1 MVDAQKGQEIE
12 FSIQKIFLKDLSF
25 ESPQSPEI
33 FRKDWNP
40 DVNLELSTKTKAISE
55 NVYEVIVDAPATVTM
70 NKEVVFL
77 VEAQQAGIFGIS
89 KIPEEQLGPMLGSY
103 CPSIL
108 FPYLRETIS
117 DVVTRGGFPQL
128 LLAPVN
134 FDNLYAQHLEKQ
146 RQEEQAKTGGSKS
159 N

>member
-1 MVDAQKGQEIE
+1 MVDATEGQEIE
-12 FSIQKIFLKDLSF
+12 FSIQKIYLKDVSF
-25 ESPQSPEI
+25 ESPQSPDI

-55 NVYEVIVDAPATVTM
+55 GIYEVVIDATATVTM

-89 KIPEEQLGPMLGSY
+89 KIPQEQLGPMLGSY

-108 FPYLRETIS
+108 FPYLREAIS
-117 DVVTRGGFPQL
+117 DIVTKGGFPQL

-146 RQEEQAKTGGSKS
+146 SQEEQAKTGESKS